1 MGDAPPSPRYR
12 IEVPYTGGVV
22 VEAPTKEECLELYRE
37 VSKTPQKTHLDEAI
51 R

>member
-1 MGDAPPSPRYR
+1 LADAPNPPRYR

-22 VEAPTKEECLELYRE
+22 VEAPTKDECLELYRK
-37 VSKTPQKTHLDEAI
+37 VSRTPQKTKIDEAI